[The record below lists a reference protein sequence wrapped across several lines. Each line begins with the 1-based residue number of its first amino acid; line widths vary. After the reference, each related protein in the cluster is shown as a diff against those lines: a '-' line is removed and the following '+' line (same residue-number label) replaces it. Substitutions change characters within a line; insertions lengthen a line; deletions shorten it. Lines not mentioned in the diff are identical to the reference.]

1 MGSAVPQGSEKRNK
15 QKQLTFEEF
24 YGTSIEEAEAKAR
37 ASVGEIL
44 IGIEVVRDIQETSSS
59 AQARSAEEALQLVSK
74 RVPEKAFD
82 PQEPTIL
89 QQGQSGSVEVEEFVE
104 FEAKKAWRR
113 HAPRG
118 AQMDNIE
125 CSSPSKN
132 GVLGL
137 GKKPGVWKV
146 TWSAPYIAEVRYKM
160 LAVVRA
166 RYFA

>member
-1 MGSAVPQGSEKRNK
+1 VGSAVPQGSEKRNK
-15 QKQLTFEEF
+15 QKQLKFEEF
-24 YGTSIEEAEAKAR
+24 YGPSIEEAEAKAR
-37 ASVGEIL
+37 ASVGDIL

-74 RVPEKAFD
+74 RVPDKAFD
-82 PQEPTIL
+82 PQKPTIL
-89 QQGQSGSVEVEEFVE
+89 QEGQAGTVEVEELVE

-118 AQMDNIE
+118 AQMDSIE
-125 CSSPSKN
+125 CSSPPKN

-137 GKKPGVWKV
+137 GKKPGIWKV
-146 TWSAPYIAEVRYKM
+146 GWSAPYIAEVRYKM
-160 LAVVRA
+160 MAVVRA